1 MIVAVRKDAPRTN
14 TNFSEEKNQPMIS
27 AIKNLVKDDSGAT
40 LVEYGLVLALIALVC
55 IGVLTTLGH
64 SVSTMFSSAASEL

>member
-1 MIVAVRKDAPRTN
+1 
-14 TNFSEEKNQPMIS
+14 MIS
-27 AIKNLVKDDSGAT
+27 AMRQLARDESAAT

-64 SVSTMFSSAASEL
+64 NVSTVFSSAAHEL